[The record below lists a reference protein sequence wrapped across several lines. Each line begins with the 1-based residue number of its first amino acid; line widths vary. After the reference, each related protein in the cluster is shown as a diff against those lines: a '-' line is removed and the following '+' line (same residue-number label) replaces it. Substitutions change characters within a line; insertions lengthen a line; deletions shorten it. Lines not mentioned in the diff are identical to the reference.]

1 MSVKKCGDCMGENP
15 LCAKCRRARCY
26 RVKLTDATMI
36 FPTGETPK
44 DKQLWREYRQANGFL
59 GGD

>member
-1 MSVKKCGDCMGENP
+1 MTHIVRACDKCLGLEP
-15 LCAKCRRARCY
+15 LCRICLRRKKAKKKA
-26 RVKLTDATMI
+26 VL
-36 FPTGETPK
+36 PTGETPK